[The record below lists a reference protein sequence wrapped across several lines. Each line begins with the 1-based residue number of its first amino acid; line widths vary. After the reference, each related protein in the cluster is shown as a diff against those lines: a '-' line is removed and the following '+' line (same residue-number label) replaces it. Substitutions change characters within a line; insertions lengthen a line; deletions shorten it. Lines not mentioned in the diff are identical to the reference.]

1 MYTTKSFSRRASLT
15 SASVIPRRIR
25 LRTREYVLE
34 SQYILQGRKGVPQ
47 TQHPRVTRIWSTDA
61 RTKTRTRFISEI
73 RLVVLLCIAVERHC
87 CGKCSGPEAVPLLSI
102 VHSESWLKSRGL
114 RSRALERKLPRSVY
128 PKLFLIRSH
137 VTIKSTQ
144 IVGTTLRRQDLF
156 MLVKWSVWGSVL
168 PPKDIIPRIEK
179 LSNTTQ
185 LLIQLLG
192 ANRL

>member
-1 MYTTKSFSRRASLT
+1 MQTPYDILTTLFRPRLSWGLKFYNFFFSCRKGGALRGWRLYTTKSFSRRASLT

-47 TQHPRVTRIWSTDA
+47 TQHPRVTRIWSADA

-87 CGKCSGPEAVPLLSI
+87 CGKCSGPEAAPLLSI

-114 RSRALERKLPRSVY
+114 RSRALERKLPRSVHPSY
-128 PKLFLIRSH
+128 FL
-137 VTIKSTQ
+137 
-144 IVGTTLRRQDLF
+144 
-156 MLVKWSVWGSVL
+156 
-168 PPKDIIPRIEK
+168 
-179 LSNTTQ
+179 
-185 LLIQLLG
+185 
-192 ANRL
+192 